1 MCCSDIYFLSKK
13 TSLSIWRKME
23 LFPADFR
30 YTITHGLVS
39 VTSPL
44 NFSTALLI
52 DILDFLSN
60 RETALDEDA

>member
-1 MCCSDIYFLSKK
+1 
-13 TSLSIWRKME
+13 ME